1 MRPLLLVFLFVLA
14 GLASASAHAQG
25 GIRRCVDAAG
35 RPVFTDR
42 RCADLDATP
51 ALPATA
57 PTTTAANDGN
67 VFPDVAPTLCTA
79 DLGALRQQVTDA
91 FASHQAN
98 RLAGLMLWDDYGERG
113 AVERIRELAALVARP
128 RPLLDLRDGDP
139 GAYAV
144 GTTPFPNR
152 AIHDASRPLAEIL
165 APAASGSA
173 ARNDDPEPQS
183 LTAIT
188 AASDGASEATR
199 FPIERRAGCLWLRPP
214 A

>member
-1 MRPLLLVFLFVLA
+1 MRPLLLLLLFVLA
-14 GLASASAHAQG
+14 GLASASVHAQG
-25 GIRRCVDAAG
+25 GIHRCVDAAG

-42 RCADLDATP
+42 RCVDLDATP
-51 ALPATA
+51 ALPTSTPATA
-57 PTTTAANDGN
+57 TANDGN
-67 VFPDVAPTLCTA
+67 AVPNVAPTLCTA
-79 DLGALRQQVTDA
+79 DIGELRQQVTDA

-113 AVERIRELAALVARP
+113 AVERIRDLAALVAQ
-128 RPLLDLRDGDP
+128 PLLDLRDGDP

-144 GTTPFPNR
+144 GTPPPPNR
-152 AIHDASRPLAEIL
+152 AIYDASRPLAEIL
-165 APAASGSA
+165 APASTVPATGNGDA
-173 ARNDDPEPQS
+173 APPS

-188 AASDGASEATR
+188 ATGDGASEATR

>member
-1 MRPLLLVFLFVLA
+1 MRSLLLLCLFVLA
-14 GLASASAHAQG
+14 GLASAAAHAQG
-25 GIRRCVDAAG
+25 GIHRCVDASG

-57 PTTTAANDGN
+57 PTAAATNDGN
-67 VFPDVAPTLCTA
+67 VVPDVAPMLCTA
-79 DLGALRQQVTDA
+79 DLSALRQQVTDA

-113 AVERIRELAALVARP
+113 AVERIRDLAALVA

-139 GAYAV
+139 GDYTV
-144 GTTPFPNR
+144 GTTPSPNR
-152 AIHDASRPLAEIL
+152 AIYDASRPLAEIL
-165 APAASGSA
+165 APAASRSV
-173 ARNDDPEPQS
+173 ARNDDAAEPEA

-188 AASDGASEATR
+188 ATSDGASEATR
-199 FPIERRAGCLWLRPP
+199 FTIERRAGCLWLRPP